1 VRHSQLKA
9 RKLDGIFQ
17 KNHGRRMRLHFMN
30 MTLAFRII
38 FVFVASLVVSCISM
52 LIGFNMTLGSALT
65 GSAMLQA
72 LLVGGGITVLVAVAG
87 SFYICSRLCPIRKI
101 VQYVQAVAA
110 GDAKAKLDIDRADCL
125 GHMAQAVR
133 EMVTKLEGQ
142 AHWYESILDTL
153 PLSISVTDNDMVW
166 TFCNKVALTSMS
178 KTCPEDVL
186 GKHCS
191 EKQGNICNTP
201 QCGIEQLRQGN
212 KQVIN
217 HMPNGKTMQIMLDFL
232 KDRHGNTVG
241 HVEIGEDI
249 TQRIEL
255 EKKAN
260 EAAHKARMDT
270 VNQLEG
276 VVETLQHAANTL
288 DTSLNDVREKS
299 GTVADRMAETATA
312 MDEMNSTVLEVAH
325 NADGAAEAA
334 TSVQGHAQEGTG
346 IVLRTIKNM
355 QDVQERAS
363 GLKGEMGTLDKQA
376 RDIGAVLTLIRDIA
390 DQTNLLA
397 LNAAIEAARA
407 GDAGR
412 GFAVVADE
420 VRKLAEKTMSAT
432 SEVEKA
438 IAAIQEGTNKSSTT
452 VDHTVNS
459 IEEVGRMAQESG
471 HSLELISNLAG
482 DSSSRVSAI
491 ATAATQQ
498 SAASE
503 EINRNIAE
511 VNTLSARIAEA
522 TNAAAGQV
530 RDLATQVNIVTSI
543 LDGIRKSD
551 VQAAS

>member
-1 VRHSQLKA
+1 
-9 RKLDGIFQ
+9 
-17 KNHGRRMRLHFMN
+17 MN

-38 FVFVASLVVSCISM
+38 SVFVAGLVLACIAM
-52 LIGFNMTLGSALT
+52 LLGFNMALGDTLT
-65 GSAMLQA
+65 GAATLKA
-72 LLVGGGITVLVAVAG
+72 LLIGGGITALMAIAG

-101 VQYVQAVAA
+101 VLYAKAVAA
-110 GDAKAKLDIDRADCL
+110 GDAKAKLEIDRSDCL
-125 GHMAQAVR
+125 GHLGHALR

-201 QCGIEQLRQGN
+201 QCGIEQLRLGN

-249 TQRIEL
+249 THRIEL

-276 VVETLQHAANTL
+276 VVETLQHAAHAL
-288 DTSLNDVREKS
+288 DKSLADVRDKS
-299 GTVADRMAETATA
+299 GTVAHRMAETATA

-325 NADGAAEAA
+325 TADGAADAA
-334 TSVQGHAQEGTG
+334 TSVQGHAQEGAG
-346 IVLRTIKNM
+346 IVLRTINNM
-355 QDVQERAS
+355 QDVQQRAS

-438 IAAIQEGTNKSSTT
+438 IAAIQEGTAMSSTT

-471 HSLELISNLAG
+471 HSLELIANLAG

-522 TNAAAGQV
+522 TNSAAGQV
-530 RDLATQVNIVTSI
+530 RDLTAQVSIVTGI
-543 LDGIRKSD
+543 LDTIRRGD
-551 VQAAS
+551 AQAAS

>member
-1 VRHSQLKA
+1 
-9 RKLDGIFQ
+9 
-17 KNHGRRMRLHFMN
+17 MN

-38 FVFVASLVVSCISM
+38 FVFVVGLALACIAM
-52 LIGFNMTLGSALT
+52 LIGFNMALGDTLT
-65 GSAMLQA
+65 GAATLKA
-72 LLVGGGITVLVAVAG
+72 LLVGGGITALMAIAG

-101 VQYVQAVAA
+101 VLYAKAIA
-110 GDAKAKLDIDRADCL
+110 SGDAKAKLEIDRSDCL
-125 GHMAQAVR
+125 GHLGQALS
-133 EMVTKLEGQ
+133 EMVTKLAGQ

-178 KTCPEDVL
+178 KTCQEDVL

-201 QCGIEQLRQGN
+201 QCGIEQLRLGN

-217 HMPNGKTMQIMLDFL
+217 HMPNGKTMRIMLDFL

-249 TQRIEL
+249 TERIAL
-255 EKKAN
+255 EKKAD

-276 VVETLQHAANTL
+276 VVETLQHAAHAL
-288 DTSLNDVREKS
+288 DKSLADVRDKS
-299 GTVADRMAETATA
+299 GTVADRMSETATA
-312 MDEMNSTVLEVAH
+312 MNEMNSTVLEVAH
-325 NADGAAEAA
+325 NADGAADAA
-334 TSVQGHAQEGTG
+334 TSVQGHAQEGAG
-346 IVLRTIKNM
+346 IVLRTINNM
-355 QDVQERAS
+355 QDVQQRAS
-363 GLKGEMGTLDKQA
+363 GLKDEMGTLDKQA

-438 IAAIQEGTNKSSTT
+438 IAAIQEGTAKSSTT

-471 HSLELISNLAG
+471 HSLELIANLAG

-522 TNAAAGQV
+522 TNSASGQV
-530 RDLATQVNIVTSI
+530 RDLTAQVSIVTGI
-543 LDGIRKSD
+543 LDTIRKGD
-551 VQAAS
+551 AQAAS

>member
-1 VRHSQLKA
+1 
-9 RKLDGIFQ
+9 
-17 KNHGRRMRLHFMN
+17 MN

-38 FVFVASLVVSCISM
+38 FVFVVGLALACIAM
-52 LIGFNMTLGSALT
+52 LIGFNMALGDTLT
-65 GSAMLQA
+65 GAATLKA
-72 LLVGGGITVLVAVAG
+72 LLVGGGITALMAIAG

-101 VQYVQAVAA
+101 VFYAKAIA
-110 GDAKAKLDIDRADCL
+110 SGDAKAKLEIDRSDCL
-125 GHMAQAVR
+125 GHLGQALS
-133 EMVTKLEGQ
+133 EMVTKLAGQ

-178 KTCPEDVL
+178 KTCQEDVL

-201 QCGIEQLRQGN
+201 QCGIEQLRLGN
-212 KQVIN
+212 KEVIN
-217 HMPNGKTMQIMLDFL
+217 HMPNGKTMRIMLDFL

-249 TQRIEL
+249 TERIAL
-255 EKKAN
+255 EKKAD

-276 VVETLQHAANTL
+276 VVETLQHAAHAL
-288 DTSLNDVREKS
+288 DKSLADVRDKS
-299 GTVADRMAETATA
+299 GTVADRMSETATA
-312 MDEMNSTVLEVAH
+312 MNEMNSTVLEVAH
-325 NADGAAEAA
+325 NADGAADAA
-334 TSVQGHAQEGTG
+334 TSVQGHAQEGAG
-346 IVLRTIKNM
+346 IVLRTINNM
-355 QDVQERAS
+355 QDVQQRAS
-363 GLKGEMGTLDKQA
+363 GLKDEMGTLDKQA

-438 IAAIQEGTNKSSTT
+438 IAAIQEGTAKSSTT

-471 HSLELISNLAG
+471 HSLELIANLAG

-522 TNAAAGQV
+522 TNSASGQV
-530 RDLATQVNIVTSI
+530 RDLTAQVSIVTGI
-543 LDGIRKSD
+543 LDTIRKGD
-551 VQAAS
+551 AQAAS

>member
-1 VRHSQLKA
+1 
-9 RKLDGIFQ
+9 
-17 KNHGRRMRLHFMN
+17 MN

-38 FVFVASLVVSCISM
+38 FVFVVGLALACIAM
-52 LIGFNMTLGSALT
+52 LIGFNMSLGDTLT
-65 GSAMLQA
+65 GAATLKA
-72 LLVGGGITVLVAVAG
+72 LLVGGGITALMAIAG

-101 VQYVQAVAA
+101 VLYAKAIA
-110 GDAKAKLDIDRADCL
+110 SGDAKAKLEIDRSDCL
-125 GHMAQAVR
+125 GHLGQALS
-133 EMVTKLEGQ
+133 EMVTKLAGQ

-178 KTCPEDVL
+178 KTCQEDVL

-201 QCGIEQLRQGN
+201 QCGIEQLRLGN
-212 KQVIN
+212 KEVIN
-217 HMPNGKTMQIMLDFL
+217 HMPNGKTMRIMLDFL

-249 TQRIEL
+249 TERIAL
-255 EKKAN
+255 EKKAD

-276 VVETLQHAANTL
+276 VVETLQHAAHAL
-288 DTSLNDVREKS
+288 DKSLADVRDKS
-299 GTVADRMAETATA
+299 GTVADRMSETATA
-312 MDEMNSTVLEVAH
+312 MNEMNSTVLEVAH
-325 NADGAAEAA
+325 NADGAADAA
-334 TSVQGHAQEGTG
+334 TSVQGHAQEGAG
-346 IVLRTIKNM
+346 IVLRTINNM
-355 QDVQERAS
+355 QDVQQRAS
-363 GLKGEMGTLDKQA
+363 GLKDEMGTLDKQA

-438 IAAIQEGTNKSSTT
+438 IAAIQEGTAKSSTT

-471 HSLELISNLAG
+471 HSLELIANLAG

-522 TNAAAGQV
+522 TNSASGQV
-530 RDLATQVNIVTSI
+530 RDLTAQVSIVTGI
-543 LDGIRKSD
+543 LDTIRKGD
-551 VQAAS
+551 AQAAS

>member
-1 VRHSQLKA
+1 
-9 RKLDGIFQ
+9 
-17 KNHGRRMRLHFMN
+17 MN

-38 FVFVASLVVSCISM
+38 FVFVAGLVLACIAM
-52 LIGFNMTLGSALT
+52 LFGFNMALGDTLT
-65 GSAMLQA
+65 GAAMLKA
-72 LLVGGGITVLVAVAG
+72 LLIGGGITALMAIAG

-101 VQYVQAVAA
+101 VLYAKAVAA
-110 GDAKAKLDIDRADCL
+110 GDAKAKLEIDGSDCL
-125 GHMAQAVR
+125 GHLGQALR

-201 QCGIEQLRQGN
+201 QCGIEQLRMGN

-276 VVETLQHAANTL
+276 VVETLQHAAHAL
-288 DTSLNDVREKS
+288 DKSLADVRDKS

-325 NADGAAEAA
+325 NADGAADAA
-334 TSVQGHAQEGTG
+334 TSVQGHAQEGAG
-346 IVLRTIKNM
+346 IVLRTINNM
-355 QDVQERAS
+355 QDVQQRAS

-438 IAAIQEGTNKSSTT
+438 IAAIQEGTTKSSTT

-471 HSLELISNLAG
+471 HSLELIANLAG

-522 TNAAAGQV
+522 TNSADGQV
-530 RDLATQVNIVTSI
+530 RDLTAQVSIVTGI
-543 LDGIRKSD
+543 LDAIRKSD

>member
-1 VRHSQLKA
+1 
-9 RKLDGIFQ
+9 
-17 KNHGRRMRLHFMN
+17 MN

-38 FVFVASLVVSCISM
+38 FVFVAGLVIACIAT
-52 LIGFNMTLGSALT
+52 LIGFNMALGNSLTSAATLK
-65 GSAMLQA
+65 A
-72 LLVGGGITVLVAVAG
+72 LLIGLGITAIFAIAG
-87 SFYICSRLCPIRKI
+87 SLYICSRLCPIRKI
-101 VQYVQAVAA
+101 VNYAKAVAA
-110 GDAKAKLDIDRADCL
+110 GDAKAKLDIDRSDCL
-125 GHMAQAVR
+125 GHLGQALR
-133 EMVTKLEGQ
+133 EMVTKLDGQ
-142 AHWYESILDTL
+142 AHWYESILNTL
-153 PLSISVTDNDMVW
+153 PLSISVTDNNMVW
-166 TFCNKVALTSMS
+166 TFCNKVALTSMN
-178 KTCPEDVL
+178 KYCQEDVV

-201 QCGIEQLRQGN
+201 ECGIEQLRLGN

-217 HMPNGKTMQIMLDFL
+217 HMPNGKTMQITLDFL
-232 KDRHGNTVG
+232 KDRRGDTVG

-249 TQRIEL
+249 TERLAL

-276 VVETLQHAANTL
+276 VVDTLQHAANTL
-288 DTSLNDVREKS
+288 DKSLNDVREKS

-325 NADGAAEAA
+325 NADGAADAA
-334 TSVQGHAQEGTG
+334 TSVQGHAQEGAG
-346 IVLRTIKNM
+346 VVLRTINNM

-438 IAAIQEGTNKSSTT
+438 IAAIQEGTAKSSTT
-452 VDHTVNS
+452 VDHTVSS
-459 IEEVGRMAQESG
+459 IEDVGRMAQESG
-471 HSLELISNLAG
+471 HSLELIANLAG

-530 RDLATQVNIVTSI
+530 RDLTAQVSIVTGI
-543 LDGIRKSD
+543 LDAIRKGD
-551 VQAAS
+551 AQASS

>member
-1 VRHSQLKA
+1 
-9 RKLDGIFQ
+9 
-17 KNHGRRMRLHFMN
+17 MN

-38 FVFVASLVVSCISM
+38 FVFVAGLVLTCISM
-52 LIGFNMTLGSALT
+52 LIGFNLALGNALT
-65 GSAMLQA
+65 GSATLQA
-72 LLVGGGITVLVAVAG
+72 LLIGGGITALLAVAG

-101 VQYVQAVAA
+101 IQYAKAIAA
-110 GDAKAKLDIDRADCL
+110 GDSKAKLDIDRDDCL
-125 GHMAQAVR
+125 GHMA
-133 EMVTKLEGQ
+133 
-142 AHWYESILDTL
+142 
-153 PLSISVTDNDMVW
+153 
-166 TFCNKVALTSMS
+166 KVALTSMS
-178 KTCPEDVL
+178 KTGPEDVL

-201 QCGIEQLRQGN
+201 QCGIEQLRLGN
-212 KQVIN
+212 KQVTN

-232 KDRHGNTVG
+232 KDRHGNNVG

-249 TQRIEL
+249 TERIAL

-276 VVETLQHAANTL
+276 VVDTLQHAANTL
-288 DTSLNDVREKS
+288 DKSLNDVREKS

-325 NADGAAEAA
+325 NADGAADAA
-334 TSVQGHAQEGTG
+334 TSVQGHAQEGAG
-346 IVLRTIKNM
+346 VVLRTIKNM

-459 IEEVGRMAQESG
+459 IEEVSRMAEESG
-471 HSLELISNLAG
+471 HSLELIANLAG

-503 EINRNIAE
+503 EINRNIAD

-530 RDLATQVNIVTSI
+530 RDLTAQVNIVTGI
-543 LDGIRKSD
+543 LDAIRKSD
-551 VQAAS
+551 AQATS